1 MGLFD
6 DDPFNDI
13 LEEFFGPG
21 RRVQRRGQFIR
32 GEEEERTVDFIESD
46 NKIYLIFEFLGYN
59 EKDVFIIVNNGY
71 LEIRVQKQ
79 NGENIQNYLNQKLRQ
94 GSVIRKELPKFI
106 NPKKFLYTMRN
117 GILEIVFDRR

>member
-106 NPKKFLYTMRN
+106 NPKKFYTP
-117 GILEIVFDRR
+117 